1 MSRLI
6 SRHPYAIILFDM
18 RIILSTLA
26 NSLSLIIAAY
36 LIGQIRLPDSLLAL
50 ILIGLAIAIANFFVK
65 PILKILSFPIIILT
79 FGIFSFFISMAILW
93 SIDQLF
99 IGITI
104 NGFIPLII
112 TTALIGIAN
121 TIFCHK

>member
-1 MSRLI
+1 MQ
-6 SRHPYAIILFDM
+6 
-18 RIILSTLA
+18 IILSTLA

-36 LIGQIRLPDSLLAL
+36 LMEQIKLPSSLFAL
-50 ILIGLAIAIANFFVK
+50 ILIGLVIALVNFLIK

-79 FGIFSFFISMAILW
+79 FGIFSFFISMALLW

-104 NGFIPLII
+104 NGFIPLVA

-121 TIFCHK
+121 IIFCHK